1 MISAGF
7 VNNNNSGNNNN
18 VNTNQDPQNTKH
30 AAGTIF
36 NDLLESSKNLPSTS
50 SELGSIQ
57 LSLHEINR
65 RTRELRNAHYN
76 KNDGNVDD
84 HQFIQNKRNK
94 ASDRQA
100 LPVDHTKAHYL
111 LANSGVAFDDIDS
124 SLKFLK
130 SGEANKFKR
139 NNIVGQTHNN
149 NDNNLTS
156 QTQSSMEIDSYL
168 KIKKEENILSSIESL
183 LSNAAKDFDSFVNS
197 NLNLDWN
204 ERKNTIRENFG
215 ILINNKGNTNNL
227 TSSNTYPND
236 FVSATLK
243 KHSINPEIPVWGN
256 NSLRILNDNNNESKL
271 NVNENHLVR
280 ENFETHA
287 KIVYKFNNSRQSGQS
302 IPLTKEFIS
311 LLSKNAN
318 DTKNRQMLE
327 AWKIL
332 DTLNDRQNLTKT
344 DTVERSKIY
353 LEKQFLDY
361 VNLLYNKKMDE
372 GLPTNINKVKS
383 FIDSK
388 LKNTDNSW
396 KIKNLTV
403 ANSIP
408 IWALIFYLLRAGLK
422 TEALEVAVSNKSSFK
437 KVEQSFLGYFK
448 AYTSSK
454 DGTLPLEF
462 SNRLHTEYNQHIK
475 NSLNGDPFRLAVYK
489 IIGRCDLTRKNISSV
504 TLNVEDWLWV
514 HFMLMKDDITEDDPI
529 YERYTFTDFQ
539 NIVTSYGPSRFTNH
553 YLQVLVLSGLY
564 ELAIAYVYT
573 INEMDAVHLAIVMAS
588 LNLLKFPSITSIV
601 NKTEQYNRDIS
612 NNNNSANGTGFS
624 SFGER
629 LLSINDKNER
639 EIDFVRI
646 ISNYVKSFKFSDP
659 RIATEYI
666 ILIGLSTE
674 KQNEQ
679 VQLCHEALRELVLE
693 TKEFSILLGS
703 ISRDGTR
710 IPGVIEERLPLL
722 HLRDESEFLRV
733 ITEQAA
739 RKADEDGRVH
749 DSLLL
754 YQLSEE
760 YDIVLSIV
768 NNLLGDILSNAD
780 LTQPLLQTSD
790 NSETNPILLARKL
803 ITTYVDNL
811 EISKK
816 ISNKNSDT
824 CLFLLK
830 MVDVRQA
837 FLGKQWQQTLTMI
850 KELNILPFADEL
862 SAREKAQ
869 EFTTLN
875 ENLIKCVPNMLI
887 ITMTCVS
894 RLVENLNKSEY
905 QSMEKAQQINS
916 LKNIA
921 KNCMI
926 YAGVIQ
932 YKMPRETFST
942 LINLDVTL

>member
-1 MISAGF
+1 MNGGL
-7 VNNNNSGNNNN
+7 NNSNEE
-18 VNTNQDPQNTKH
+18 
-30 AAGTIF
+30 GTTAPGSIF

-57 LSLHEINR
+57 LSLNEINR
-65 RTRELRNAHYN
+65 RTRELRNVRYKDSRQPEDQFSIKRN
-76 KNDGNVDD
+76 KND
-84 HQFIQNKRNK
+84 QLQQQKPI
-94 ASDRQA
+94 
-100 LPVDHTKAHYL
+100 VDHTKAHYL
-111 LANSGVAFDDIDS
+111 LANSGVVFDDIDS
-124 SLKFLK
+124 SLKFLQN
-130 SGEANKFKR
+130 GDANKLR
-139 NNIVGQTHNN
+139 RTQTNEQQVSRAP
-149 NDNNLTS
+149 LQQGSGPT
-156 QTQSSMEIDSYL
+156 EIDSYL
-168 KIKKEENILSSIESL
+168 RIKKEENILSSIESL

-204 ERKNTIRENFG
+204 QRKNTIRENFG
-215 ILINNKGNTNNL
+215 ILVNNKTPSNL
-227 TSSNTYPND
+227 SQTGLNGGMSMD
-236 FVSATLK
+236 FVSETLK
-243 KHSINPEIPVWGN
+243 RHAVNPEIPVWGN
-256 NSLRILNDNNNESKL
+256 NSLRILNDNNNNESKL
-271 NVNENHLVR
+271 NVNENNLVR
-280 ENFETHA
+280 GNFETHA
-287 KIVYKFNNSRQSGQS
+287 KIIYKFNNSRQSGQ
-302 IPLTKEFIS
+302 PLQLTKEFID
-311 LLSKNAN
+311 LLTKDAN
-318 DTKNRQMLE
+318 NNKNRQMLE
-327 AWKIL
+327 TWKIL
-332 DTLNDRQNLTKT
+332 DTLNDENQNHLSNKDIVNKSRTH
-344 DTVERSKIY
+344 

-361 VNLLYNKKMDE
+361 VNFLYSKKMDE
-372 GLPTNINKVKS
+372 GLPTNINKIKS

-396 KIKNLTV
+396 KIKNLTI

-422 TEALEVAVSNKSSFK
+422 NEALEVAISNKSSFK
-437 KVEQSFLGYFK
+437 KVEQSFLSYFK
-448 AYTSSK
+448 AYISSR
-454 DGTLPLEF
+454 DGTLPMEF
-462 SNRLHTEYNQHIK
+462 STKLHTEYNQHIK

-514 HFMLMKDDITEDDPI
+514 HFMLMKDDISEDDPI

-539 NIVTSYGPSRFTNH
+539 NIVTSYGPARFTNH

-564 ELAIAYVYT
+564 ELAIAYVYS
-573 INEMDAVHLAIVMAS
+573 INEMDAVHLAIGMAS
-588 LNLLKFPSITSIV
+588 LNLLKFPSIKTII
-601 NKTEQYNRDIS
+601 NK
-612 NNNNSANGTGFS
+612 NNSNGNAANSLNQLDGGS
-624 SFGER
+624 VSIGER
-629 LLSINDKNER
+629 FLSVNAQNER
-639 EIDFVRI
+639 EIDFIRI
-646 ISNYVKSFKFSDP
+646 ISNYIKSFKFSDP

-679 VQLCHEALRELVLE
+679 VQLCHEALRELVLD
-693 TKEFSILLGS
+693 TKEFSILLGQ

-710 IPGVIEERLPLL
+710 IPGVIEERSPLL
-722 HLRDESEFLRV
+722 HLRDENEFLRV

-760 YDIVLSIV
+760 YDIVLTIV
-768 NNLLGDILSNAD
+768 NNLLGDLLSNAD
-780 LTQPLLQTSD
+780 LTQPLLQLSD

-803 ITTYVDNL
+803 ISTYVDNL

-816 ISNKNSDT
+816 ISNKSTDT

-830 MVDVRQA
+830 MVDIREL
-837 FLGKQWQQTLTMI
+837 FNGKQWQQTLTEI
-850 KELNILPFADEL
+850 KTLNILPFADEL

-875 ENLIKCVPNMLI
+875 SNLIKCVPNLLI
-887 ITMTCVS
+887 ITMTCIS
-894 RLVENLNKSEY
+894 KLVTGLNKSEY

>member
-1 MISAGF
+1 MNGGL
-7 VNNNNSGNNNN
+7 NNSNEE
-18 VNTNQDPQNTKH
+18 
-30 AAGTIF
+30 GTTAPGSIF

-57 LSLHEINR
+57 LSLNEINR
-65 RTRELRNAHYN
+65 RTRELRNVRYKDSRQPEDQFSIKRN
-76 KNDGNVDD
+76 KND
-84 HQFIQNKRNK
+84 QLQQQKPI
-94 ASDRQA
+94 
-100 LPVDHTKAHYL
+100 VDHTKAHYL
-111 LANSGVAFDDIDS
+111 LANSGVVFDDIDS
-124 SLKFLK
+124 SLKFLQN
-130 SGEANKFKR
+130 GDANKLR
-139 NNIVGQTHNN
+139 RTQTNEQQVSRAP
-149 NDNNLTS
+149 LQQGSGPT
-156 QTQSSMEIDSYL
+156 EIDSYL
-168 KIKKEENILSSIESL
+168 RIKKEENILSSIESL

-204 ERKNTIRENFG
+204 QRKNTIRENFG
-215 ILINNKGNTNNL
+215 ILVNNKTPSNL
-227 TSSNTYPND
+227 SQTGLNGGMSMD
-236 FVSATLK
+236 FVSETLK
-243 KHSINPEIPVWGN
+243 RHAVNPEIPVWGN
-256 NSLRILNDNNNESKL
+256 NSLRILNDNNNNESKL
-271 NVNENHLVR
+271 NVNENNLVR
-280 ENFETHA
+280 GNFETHA
-287 KIVYKFNNSRQSGQS
+287 KIIYKFNNSRQSGQ
-302 IPLTKEFIS
+302 PLQLTKEFID
-311 LLSKNAN
+311 LLTKDAN
-318 DTKNRQMLE
+318 NNKNRQMLE
-327 AWKIL
+327 TWKIL
-332 DTLNDRQNLTKT
+332 DTLNDENQNHLSNKDIVNKSRTH
-344 DTVERSKIY
+344 

-361 VNLLYNKKMDE
+361 VNFLYSKKMDE
-372 GLPTNINKVKS
+372 GLPTNINKIKS

-396 KIKNLTV
+396 KIKNLTI

-422 TEALEVAVSNKSSFK
+422 NEALEVAISNKSSFK
-437 KVEQSFLGYFK
+437 KVEQSFLSYFK
-448 AYTSSK
+448 AYISSR
-454 DGTLPLEF
+454 DGTLPMEF
-462 SNRLHTEYNQHIK
+462 STKLHTEYNQHIK

-514 HFMLMKDDITEDDPI
+514 HFMLMKDDISEDDPI

-539 NIVTSYGPSRFTNH
+539 NIVTSYGPARFTNH

-564 ELAIAYVYT
+564 ELAIAYVYS
-573 INEMDAVHLAIVMAS
+573 INEMDAVHLAIGMAS
-588 LNLLKFPSITSIV
+588 LNLLKFPSIKTII
-601 NKTEQYNRDIS
+601 NK
-612 NNNNSANGTGFS
+612 NNSNGNAANSLNQLDGGS
-624 SFGER
+624 VSIGER
-629 LLSINDKNER
+629 FLSVNAQNER
-639 EIDFVRI
+639 EIDFIRI
-646 ISNYVKSFKFSDP
+646 ISNYIKSFKFSDP

-679 VQLCHEALRELVLE
+679 VQLCHEALRELVLD
-693 TKEFSILLGS
+693 TKEFSILLGQ

-722 HLRDESEFLRV
+722 HLRDENEFLRV

-760 YDIVLSIV
+760 YDIVLTIV
-768 NNLLGDILSNAD
+768 NNLLGDLLSNAD
-780 LTQPLLQTSD
+780 LTQPLLQLSD

-803 ITTYVDNL
+803 ISTYVDNL

-816 ISNKNSDT
+816 ISNKSTDT

-830 MVDVRQA
+830 MVDIREL
-837 FLGKQWQQTLTMI
+837 FNGKQWQQTLTEI
-850 KELNILPFADEL
+850 KTLNILPFADEL

-875 ENLIKCVPNMLI
+875 SNLIKCVPNLLI
-887 ITMTCVS
+887 ITMTCIS
-894 RLVENLNKSEY
+894 KLVTGLNKSEY

>member
-1 MISAGF
+1 MNGGL
-7 VNNNNSGNNNN
+7 NKPNEEGT
-18 VNTNQDPQNTKH
+18 TNP
-30 AAGTIF
+30 GSIF

-57 LSLHEINR
+57 LSLNEINR
-65 RTRELRNAHYN
+65 RTRELRNVHYKDSRQPEDQFSVKRN
-76 KNDGNVDD
+76 KNDPL
-84 HQFIQNKRNK
+84 QQQKPI
-94 ASDRQA
+94 
-100 LPVDHTKAHYL
+100 VDHTKAHYL
-111 LANSGVAFDDIDS
+111 LANSGVVFDDIDS
-124 SLKFLK
+124 SLKFLQN
-130 SGEANKFKR
+130 GDANKLR
-139 NNIVGQTHNN
+139 RTQTNEQQITRVP
-149 NDNNLTS
+149 L
-156 QTQSSMEIDSYL
+156 QQGQSSGPMEIDSYL
-168 KIKKEENILSSIESL
+168 RIKKEENILSSIESL

-204 ERKNTIRENFG
+204 QRKNTIRENFG
-215 ILINNKGNTNNL
+215 ILVNNKNP
-227 TSSNTYPND
+227 SNSNKTGSNGGMSMD
-236 FVSATLK
+236 FVNETLK
-243 KHSINPEIPVWGN
+243 RHAVNPEIPVWGN
-256 NSLRILNDNNNESKL
+256 NSLRILNDNNNNESKL
-271 NVNENHLVR
+271 NVNENNLVR
-280 ENFETHA
+280 GNFETHA
-287 KIVYKFNNSRQSGQS
+287 KIIYKFNNSRQSGQ
-302 IPLTKEFIS
+302 PLQLTKEFID
-311 LLSKNAN
+311 LLTKDAN
-318 DTKNRQMLE
+318 NTKNRQMLE
-327 AWKIL
+327 TWKIL
-332 DTLNDRQNLTKT
+332 DTLNDDYQNKLSNKDIVNKSRTH
-344 DTVERSKIY
+344 

-361 VNLLYNKKMDE
+361 VNLLYSKKMDE
-372 GLPTNINKVKS
+372 GLPTNINKIKS

-388 LKNTDNSW
+388 LKNADNSW
-396 KIKNLTV
+396 KIKNLTI

-422 TEALEVAVSNKSSFK
+422 NEALEVAISNKSSFK
-437 KVEQSFLGYFK
+437 KVEQSFLSYFK
-448 AYTSSK
+448 AYISSK
-454 DGTLPLEF
+454 DGTLPMEF
-462 SNRLHTEYNQHIK
+462 STKLHTEYNQHIK

-514 HFMLMKDDITEDDPI
+514 HFMLMKDDISEDDPI
-529 YERYTFTDFQ
+529 YERYTFNDFQ
-539 NIVTSYGPSRFTNH
+539 NIVTSYGPARFTNH

-564 ELAIAYVYT
+564 ELAIAYVYS
-573 INEMDAVHLAIVMAS
+573 INEMDAVHLAIVMAN
-588 LNLLKFPSITSIV
+588 LNLLKFPSIKTII
-601 NKTEQYNRDIS
+601 NKNNS
-612 NNNNSANGTGFS
+612 NNNVTNSLNQMDGGVVS
-624 SFGER
+624 LGER
-629 LLSINDKNER
+629 FLSVNEQNER

-646 ISNYVKSFKFSDP
+646 ISNYIKSFKFSDP

-679 VQLCHEALRELVLE
+679 VQLCHEALRELVLD
-693 TKEFSILLGS
+693 TKEFSILLGQ

-722 HLRDESEFLRV
+722 HLRDENEFLRV

-760 YDIVLSIV
+760 YDIVLTIV
-768 NNLLGDILSNAD
+768 NNLLGNLLSNAD
-780 LTQPLLQTSD
+780 LTQPLFQLSD

-803 ITTYVDNL
+803 ISTYVDNL

-816 ISNKNSDT
+816 ISNKSTDT

-830 MVDVRQA
+830 MVDIREL
-837 FLGKQWQQTLTMI
+837 FNGKQWQQTLTEI
-850 KELNILPFADEL
+850 KTLNILPFADEL

-875 ENLIKCVPNMLI
+875 SNLIKCVPNLLI
-887 ITMTCVS
+887 ITMTCIS
-894 RLVENLNKSEY
+894 RLVTDLNKSEY

>member
-1 MISAGF
+1 MMSAGLGS
-7 VNNNNSGNNNN
+7 NNNDN
-18 VNTNQDPQNTKH
+18 NQDPQNNKV
-30 AAGTIF
+30 AASTIF

-65 RTRELRNAHYN
+65 RTRELRNAHYERD
-76 KNDGNVDD
+76 DGHVED
-84 HQFIQNKRNK
+84 HQFAPNKRNK
-94 ASDRQA
+94 ANERQL

-124 SLKFLK
+124 SLKFLQN
-130 SGEANKFKR
+130 GETNKLKR
-139 NNIVGQTHNN
+139 NQAVGQTNS
-149 NDNNLTS
+149 LTS
-156 QTQSSMEIDSYL
+156 QTQSPMEIDSYL

-204 ERKNTIRENFG
+204 QRKNIIRENFG
-215 ILINNKGNTNNL
+215 ILINNKGT
-227 TSSNTYPND
+227 TTTASSSTTIPKD

-256 NSLRILNDNNNESKL
+256 NSLRILNDNYNESKL

-287 KIVYKFNNSRQSGQS
+287 KIVYKFNNSRQAGQP
-302 IPLTKEFIS
+302 IQLTKEFIS
-311 LLSKNAN
+311 LLSRNPN

-327 AWKIL
+327 TWKIL
-332 DTLNDRQNLTKT
+332 DTLHDNQNSTKIN
-344 DTVERSKIY
+344 TVERSKTY

-422 TEALEVAVSNKSSFK
+422 TEALEVATSNKSSFK

-448 AYTSSK
+448 AYISSK

-489 IIGRCDLTRKNISSV
+489 IIGRCDLTRKNISAV

-514 HFMLMKDDITEDDPI
+514 HFMLMKDDISEDDPI

-564 ELAIAYVYT
+564 ELAIAYVYA

-588 LNLLKFPSITSIV
+588 LNLLKFPSISSIV
-601 NKTEQYNRDIS
+601 NKTEQYNRDI
-612 NNNNSANGTGFS
+612 NNNNDRNNGSVGGFS
-624 SFGER
+624 PLGER

-639 EIDFVRI
+639 EIDFTRI

-659 RIATEYI
+659 RIAIEYI

-693 TKEFSILLGS
+693 TKEFAILLGK

-739 RKADEDGRVH
+739 RNADEDGRVH

-780 LTQPLLQTSD
+780 LTQPLLQVSD

-803 ITTYVDNL
+803 ITTFADNL

-830 MVDVRQA
+830 MVDIRDS
-837 FLGKQWQQTLTMI
+837 FLSKQWQQTLTMI

-875 ENLIKCVPNMLI
+875 ENLIKCIPNLLI
-887 ITMTCVS
+887 ITMTCFS